1 MRAPAVPGQHGSEA
15 PSARDDLT
23 AGTRGSGTTR
33 EPPSLRALLLLCAH
47 YMPPADLDLI
57 RAAYTVAEAAHHGA
71 LRKSGEPFIEHP
83 LAVARTL
90 AELAIDAS
98 GIAAALLHDTVEDT
112 SLRLEDV
119 CDRFGP
125 VIANIV
131 DGVTKFT
138 AVEAVEPQPQ
148 MGGVEALEKARQRS
162 ETVRKLF
169 LAMSQDPRVVLLKLA
184 DRLHNMRTLGSMTD
198 AQRERTAR
206 ETLEIYAPLAGRIGL
221 YLIKTELED
230 LAFSYTQPD
239 TFASTVARLQRE
251 VAGRARWTR
260 AVAERLRRELA
271 AQGVCA
277 VVNWRVKHP
286 YRAFRESEESG
297 IDLGGLHDLIA
308 FRVLV
313 NTPRDCYQA
322 LRVIHHLWHP
332 HADRIRDY
340 IGTPKVNG
348 YQSFHTAVFALEN
361 ELVQIHIR
369 THAMHR
375 AAQHG
380 VATYWLERAARGER
394 VDDVT
399 PVRVEEVLGWVTQL
413 ATWQREL
420 ELSAADF
427 VATVRGD
434 LLEDQMYVF
443 TPKGDIRELPEG
455 STVLDLAYQIH
466 TAVGDHAIGAH
477 IQTNTSQGILVTRD
491 VPVAYVLR
499 RGDVVRVLTSPDA
512 KPDIAW
518 LDIVRTRYAR
528 EKIGRALRL
537 LQRAADADDRTRHLD
552 ESPTALEPLVTAP
565 LTHPSG
571 RPAAVELARCCY
583 PCPGDQLA
591 GLVRG
596 ARRVTVHRT
605 CCRTLHHTLSRRTAR
620 GARYTAALPVVWPQL
635 QPASYRAQLEISGQ
649 DHTGLMHELS
659 QCAAGLG
666 LNVAGSNASA
676 NQSRHKAAITLTLEL
691 PPDARLENVL
701 RRLHTVPGVLRV
713 ERDILKGCEKD
724 SASTR

>member
-1 MRAPAVPGQHGSEA
+1 MRAPAVPEQLGSEA
-15 PSARDDLT
+15 SLVRDDLT
-23 AGTRGSGTTR
+23 ARATSSGNTR
-33 EPPSLRALLLLCAH
+33 ELPSLRALLLLCAH

-119 CDRFGP
+119 SERFGP

-138 AVEAVEPQPQ
+138 AVEAVESQPQ
-148 MGGVEALEKARQRS
+148 MASGEAVQKARQRS

-184 DRLHNMRTLGSMTD
+184 DRLHNMRTLGSMSD
-198 AQRERTAR
+198 AQRARTAR

-221 YLIKTELED
+221 YLIKAELED
-230 LAFSYTQPD
+230 LAFSFTQPD
-239 TFASTVARLQRE
+239 IFASTVARLQGE
-251 VAGRARWTR
+251 VAGRTRWTH
-260 AVAERLRRELA
+260 AVTERLRRELA
-271 AQGVCA
+271 VQGICA

-286 YRAFRESEESG
+286 YRAYRESEDSG

-348 YQSFHTAVFALEN
+348 YQSFHTAVFALDN

-434 LLEDQMYVF
+434 LLEDQTYVF

-512 KPDIAW
+512 KPDVAW

-537 LQRAADADDRTRHLD
+537 LQRAADADDRTRHVD
-552 ESPTALEPLVTAP
+552 ESPTAPERPVAAP
-565 LTHPSG
+565 LAHPSG
-571 RPAAVELARCCY
+571 RPAAIELARCCY

-605 CCRTLHHTLSRRTAR
+605 CCRTLHHALSRRTAR
-620 GARYTAALPVVWPQL
+620 GARYAAAMPVSWPQL
-635 QPASYRAQLEISGQ
+635 HPTPYRAQLEISGQ

-659 QCAAGLG
+659 QCAASLG

-676 NQSRHKAAITLTLEL
+676 NQSRHKAAVTLTLEL
-691 PPDARLENVL
+691 PPDVRLDSVL

-713 ERDILKGCEKD
+713 ERDILKGCEQD